1 MKNRIDR
8 EDKSLCDHKDLFLW
22 YQGLEYQLYLSWSY
36 VTISTVIRIVS
47 ARQFSLIKLIICIFS
62 LLKSYKRP
70 IYLQYKYTICKK
82 QTKINKIFV

>member
-47 ARQFSLIKLIICIFS
+47 AR
-62 LLKSYKRP
+62 
-70 IYLQYKYTICKK
+70 
-82 QTKINKIFV
+82 